1 MMFSRRT
8 NKIVLQG
15 NIIIDLNALFNN
27 IKPTLRFSVYFSF
40 KAKHSPF
47 YIETKDLSL
56 PMNRCRFKHKFS
68 LGQHSPFL

>member
-15 NIIIDLNALFNN
+15 NILIDLNALFNN

-40 KAKHSPF
+40 KARHSPLF
-47 YIETKDLSL
+47 I
-56 PMNRCRFKHKFS
+56 
-68 LGQHSPFL
+68 

>member
-15 NIIIDLNALFNN
+15 NILIDLNALFNN

-47 YIETKDLSL
+47 LYRD
-56 PMNRCRFKHKFS
+56 
-68 LGQHSPFL
+68 